1 MLFKEH
7 YNSSPL
13 NSTTHYAIM
22 PNGDRIVAVDFV
34 TSFHPMYSA
43 VRARVYFGRWPMSA
57 TAYAG

>member
-34 TSFHPMYSA
+34 T
-43 VRARVYFGRWPMSA
+43 
-57 TAYAG
+57 